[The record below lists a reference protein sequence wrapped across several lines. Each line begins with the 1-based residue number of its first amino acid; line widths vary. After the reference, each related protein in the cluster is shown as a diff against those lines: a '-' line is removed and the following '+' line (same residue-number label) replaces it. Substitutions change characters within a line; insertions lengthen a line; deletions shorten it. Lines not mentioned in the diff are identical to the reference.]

1 MTLVEKYRP
10 KNWDEV
16 FGNDWIKEVLQRM
29 IENDTVQH
37 MMFVGA
43 PGCGRRWVNGTGD
56 SYALRY
62 EVSIQTTSVTSE

>member
-37 MMFVGA
+37 MMFVGS
-43 PGCGRRWVNGTGD
+43 PGCGNRFG
-56 SYALRY
+56 
-62 EVSIQTTSVTSE
+62 